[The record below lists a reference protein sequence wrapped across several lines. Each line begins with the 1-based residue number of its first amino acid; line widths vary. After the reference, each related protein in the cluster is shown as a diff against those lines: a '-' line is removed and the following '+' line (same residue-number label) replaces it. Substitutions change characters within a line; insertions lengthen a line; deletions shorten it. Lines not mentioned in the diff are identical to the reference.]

1 MKNTWLGICFLIC
14 LSLSGNAQQKNAAQ
28 PNIVLIVADDL
39 GYGDVGFNGQKL
51 IKTPNLDRLAAQGM
65 RFNQFYAGTTV
76 CAPSRSALMTGQHT
90 GHTYI
95 RGNKEMIPEGQQ
107 PLAASETTI
116 AEVLKKAGYTTAAF
130 GKWGLGPVGSEGD
143 PLKQGFDYFYG
154 YNCQK
159 LAHRYYPAHLWEN
172 EKKIV
177 LTENQNLQVA
187 KTFAPD
193 LIQQQTLTFIDKQN
207 DKQPFF
213 LFLPYILPHAELLV
227 PDDPLLEYYKGKF
240 PEKPFKGADYGVDAK
255 DGGYTSQP
263 YPHATFAAM
272 VARLDKYV
280 GEVMDKLKAKGLDK
294 NTIIIFSSDNG
305 PHVEGGAD
313 PVFFNSG
320 GGLRGVK
327 RDLYEGGIRVPFVVS
342 WPGIIK
348 PNTQSDFVG
357 AFWDLVPTLAE
368 LAHTKVTS
376 PTDGL
381 SFVATLTGKGKQ
393 KQHEYLYW
401 EFHEGGGKQAVR
413 QGNWK
418 AVKLNVNRP
427 ESSKIELYDL
437 TKDSSEQVDLSKQFP
452 DKVAKMEALMK
463 EAHRASALFPLGA
476 D

>member
-368 LAHTKVTS
+368 LAHTKVTY

-381 SFVATLTGKGKQ
+381 SFAATLTGKGKQ